1 MRAHEIA
8 AVVCNTPHTLPEK
21 GRELY
26 DFILKH
32 KLKRCLELGFAHGVA
47 TVWMAGA
54 IQRLGE
60 GKVIAVDI
68 HDALTRNPSATEMLN
83 RSGLS
88 AFAELN
94 YDEFSYTW
102 HLKRHL
108 KEYREQPFDFVFI
121 DGAHNWDTDGF
132 AFFLVATMLR
142 PGGWILFDDLNW
154 SYATSPSLGNTDF
167 VRSMAIDRRID
178 RQVRAIW
185 ENLVLQDDRF
195 GNFTEDGNWGWTQ
208 KLEDT
213 RQARILKIRTDR
225 CSLPL
230 RLMKKARRIVLEG

>member
-1 MRAHEIA
+1 M
-8 AVVCNTPHTLPEK
+8 
-21 GRELY
+21 Y
-26 DFILKH
+26 DFILKNE
-32 KLKRCLELGFAHGVA
+32 LKRCLELGFAHGVG

-54 IQRLGE
+54 IQKLGE
-60 GKVIAVDI
+60 GKVIAVDVQ
-68 HDALTRNPSATEMLN
+68 DALTLNPSATEMLN

-88 AFAELN
+88 AFAELH

-121 DGAHNWDTDGF
+121 DGAHDWDTDGF
-132 AFFLVATMLR
+132 AFFLVASMLR

-154 SYATSPSLGNTDF
+154 SYATSPSLGNTDL
-167 VRSMAIDRRID
+167 VRSMSSERRID

-195 GNFTEDGNWGWTQ
+195 GTFTEDGNWGWTQ
-208 KLEDT
+208 KLADT
-213 RQARILKIRTDR
+213 QQARVLEIKTARR
-225 CSLPL
+225 SLPL
-230 RLMKKARRIVLEG
+230 RLMKKARQILLEG